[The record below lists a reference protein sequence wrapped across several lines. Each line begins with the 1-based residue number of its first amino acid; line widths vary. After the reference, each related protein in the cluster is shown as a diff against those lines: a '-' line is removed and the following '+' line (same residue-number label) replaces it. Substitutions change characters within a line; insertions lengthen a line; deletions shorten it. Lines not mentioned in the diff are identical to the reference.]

1 MRPYLT
7 SFRSVSPIWLLAGFF
22 SVLISIAAIAG
33 LVAASSKILL
43 VALFVGAGVGAIL
56 LFYPL
61 LLLWVLVVGALVVT
75 GLTELYLPAMRQ
87 IRWGVVLGVVAL
99 GIVSFLSSSRH
110 RDNPMSSSVNGTRN
124 YSLIFALL
132 FFYYMCVCALIN
144 NGPSVDDLL
153 GIKSYFQVW
162 GLLLVF
168 AYAKVDRFIECFPKF
183 LLWLAALQVPFAFHQ
198 YLVLAPLRATGKYAE
213 KLIVPVDIVVGTF
226 VGNMEGGGA
235 NASMA
240 CLQIM
245 AITYLFAL
253 WRIRKISPKAALFL
267 SAFFLTPIAL
277 AEAKIAFLMLPTALV
292 VVFRDTFLKFFFRW
306 LLASFALIVVL
317 IGIAIIYA
325 AQPVSEHAEQYGPK
339 GFGAFWEEMLA
350 YNVDN
355 NRGYADLK
363 LNRTS
368 VYPHWYREHAFRDL
382 GGMFFGHGAG
392 ETVAIDPKE
401 NQGGLRSTS
410 LATVRYHKVG
420 IGLTGLSTL
429 LWESGLIGAVLVLGI
444 FISAFKLATEL
455 TLKTIEPLDWAM
467 LRTLQATIAIT
478 GICLVQADMFS
489 YEIGYQTLLVLAL
502 ALLGYYHRKLTNPVE
517 VEPRPA
523 PGFVKPRSSGL
534 MWGRLKKR

>member
-7 SFRSVSPIWLLAGFF
+7 SFRSVNPIWLLAGFF
-22 SVLISIAAIAG
+22 SVLIAVAAMAG

-43 VALFVGAGVGAIL
+43 VVLFVGAGVGAIL

-61 LLLWVLVVGALVVT
+61 FLLWVLVVGALVVT

-87 IRWGVVLGVVAL
+87 IRWGVVLGAVAL

-110 RDNPMSSSVNGTRN
+110 RDNSISSSVNSTRN

-132 FFYYMCVCALIN
+132 FFYYMCVSTLIN
-144 NGPSVDDLL
+144 HGPSVDDLL

-168 AYAKVDRFIECFPKF
+168 AYAKVDRFVDRFPKF
-183 LLWLAALQVPFAFHQ
+183 MLWLAALQVPFSFHQ
-198 YLVLAPLRATGKYAE
+198 YLVLAPLRTTGEYAE
-213 KLIVPVDIVVGTF
+213 KMIVPVDIVVGTF
-226 VGNMEGGGA
+226 VGMMDGGGA

-253 WRIRKISPKAALFL
+253 WRVRKMSPMPVLFL

-277 AEAKIAFLMLPTALV
+277 NEAKIAFVLFPLALV
-292 VVFRDTFLKFFFRW
+292 VLFRDTFLKFFLRW
-306 LLASFALIVVL
+306 LLASIALVVIL
-317 IGIAIIYA
+317 IAIAIIYA
-325 AQPVSEHAEQYGPK
+325 MQPASDHAKQYGPK
-339 GFGAFWEEMLA
+339 GFGAYWEEMLA
-350 YNVDN
+350 YNVVK

-363 LNRTS
+363 LNRTT
-368 VYPHWYREHAFRDL
+368 VYPHWFSEHAFGDL

-392 ETVAIDPKE
+392 ETVAIDPKLD
-401 NQGGLRSTS
+401 QGGLRGTC
-410 LATVRYHKVG
+410 LATVRYHNVV
-420 IGLTGLSTL
+420 IGLTGLSTI

-444 FISAFKLATEL
+444 FISAFLLASEL
-455 TLKTIEPLDWAM
+455 ALKATDPLDWAM

-489 YEIGYQTLLVLAL
+489 YEIGYQTLFVLAL
-502 ALLGYYHRKLTNPVE
+502 ALLGYYHRKLTKPVE
-517 VEPRPA
+517 VESRPA
-523 PGFVKPRSSGL
+523 PLKPMSAGL